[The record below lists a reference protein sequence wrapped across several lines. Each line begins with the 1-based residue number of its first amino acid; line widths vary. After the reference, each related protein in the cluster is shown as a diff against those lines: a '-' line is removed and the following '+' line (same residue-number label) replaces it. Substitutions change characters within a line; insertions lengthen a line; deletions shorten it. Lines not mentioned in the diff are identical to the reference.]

1 MYWLAGAARHGERL
15 HPHAIGW
22 NAGASLFYQNPW
34 VSDHHRGHRPLHPN
48 LFFARMERIYGVMVP
63 PHVACRIV
71 ALEMARAEPH
81 TLPIAR
87 FSIPARAAISVTVS
101 CREPKV

>member
-1 MYWLAGAARHGERL
+1 MIIIEATDRL
-15 HPHAIGW
+15 HP
-22 NAGASLFYQNPW
+22 
-34 VSDHHRGHRPLHPN
+34 D
-48 LFFARMERIYGVMVP
+48 LFFAWMERIYGVIVP
-63 PHVACRIV
+63 PRVPCRIVALV